1 MPDIDLDIPDNRR
14 EQVLNYVHDK
24 YGHDRVAQIIT
35 FGTLAAKQALRD
47 VGRVFGLSTYEM
59 SDWSA
64 AIPNQLH
71 ITLQQ
76 AYQGSQ
82 RLQNLVAD
90 STKNKLLFETAQRL
104 EGLPR
109 HYSTHAAGSC

>member
-1 MPDIDLDIPDNRR
+1 M
-14 EQVLNYVHDK
+14 
-24 YGHDRVAQIIT
+24 
-35 FGTLAAKQALRD
+35 LAGFSA
-47 VGRVFGLSTYEM
+47 SSYEM

-71 ITLQQ
+71 ITLKQ

-90 STKNKLLFETAQRL
+90 SSKNKLLFETAQRL

-109 HYSTHAAGSC
+109 HYSTHAAGVVLSQNL